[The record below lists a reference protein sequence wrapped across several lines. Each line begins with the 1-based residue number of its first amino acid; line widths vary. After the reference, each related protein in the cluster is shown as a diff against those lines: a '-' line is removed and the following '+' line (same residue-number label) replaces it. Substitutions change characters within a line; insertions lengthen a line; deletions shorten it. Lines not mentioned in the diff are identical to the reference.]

1 MTEIE
6 MTRFQRFGREVLR
19 PDQVSSLKQRFG
31 QGGPLSNLEIEK
43 LIHTCEFT
51 LDEIEHL
58 LREGVEGVDYLEWK
72 QGCERTGGG

>member
-1 MTEIE
+1 MSEIE
-6 MTRFQRFGREVLR
+6 MTDFQRFGNEVLR
-19 PDQVSSLKQRFG
+19 PDQVLSLKLRFKE
-31 QGGPLSNLEIEK
+31 GGALTNLEIRK

-72 QGCERTGGG
+72 RRV